1 MLPSSV
7 AGRFGSNTTYKK
19 FFQLPKKINI
29 FEKIPE
35 YVGQESSSDEGRA
48 TPRIGSTDSARDKF
62 FKMNSIDPPRKEIDY
77 LYRRVNRGYVMGDIT
92 RFLFKS
98 DKCSEKE
105 NFSLIKELE
114 FLYYKKL
121 INSIMQSLFS
131 LISMMSAVTYYEMN
145 YSKHDDIYISIPL
158 LICSLTTFFLIMTQ
172 IFEHLIFASMKGSQK
187 CSALSGNLKMII
199 FEILIFLL
207 HPNPM
212 THGIKLNMRLD
223 NHKFYYT
230 HSLNDIFAVLC
241 CLRVYFFLKLYLEM
255 SDYYSPRGQRIS
267 KMNNVESDLPLSMKA
282 LLYNKPVSSYM
293 LMFILM
299 LFFASFSLRVFE
311 RDIIIRERESTYF
324 YDSYWN
330 NLWSIVVTM
339 TTVGYG
345 DISPKSVFGRI
356 VGILVCIFGTCLIS
370 MLVVTITNVIKFT
383 PIEEKVFIML
393 HRVELKEQKD
403 KLATKLISRYIKNM
417 KTLKDKKKYLGY
429 KRKNNLYDEMVM
441 NLHYFRE
448 KNNEFEFTFPGYSRF
463 DNLRELLQI
472 QIDEHIN
479 HVYDNIHNL
488 NKQLHEL
495 LTKVN

>member
-1 MLPSSV
+1 MLPNSI

-48 TPRIGSTDSARDKF
+48 TPRMGSTDSARDKF
-62 FKMNSIDPPRKEIDY
+62 IKMGSIDPPKKEIDY
-77 LYRRVNRGYVMGDIT
+77 IYRRINRGYVMGEIT

-98 DKCSEKE
+98 GKNSVKE
-105 NFSLIKELE
+105 NFALIKELE

-121 INSIMQSLFS
+121 INTIMQSLFS
-131 LISMMSAVTYYEMN
+131 FISMMSAVTYYEMN
-145 YSKHDDIYISIPL
+145 YSKHDYIYIQLPL
-158 LICSLTTFFLIMTQ
+158 IICSLTTVFLIMTQ
-172 IFEHLIFASMKGSQK
+172 IFEHMIFASMKGSQK
-187 CSALSGNLKMII
+187 CSALSRNIKRII
-199 FEILIFLL
+199 FEILIFIL

-212 THGIKLNMRLD
+212 THGIKIMMKLD
-223 NHKFYYT
+223 NYKFYYN
-230 HSLNDIFAVLC
+230 HYLNDIFAVLC

-282 LLYNKPVSSYM
+282 LFYNKPVSSYM
-293 LMFILM
+293 LMFVLM

-311 RDIIIRERESTYF
+311 RDIIIRERESLYF
-324 YDSYWN
+324 YDNYWN
-330 NLWSIVVTM
+330 NLWNIVVTM

-345 DISPKSVFGRI
+345 DISPKTVFGRI
-356 VGILVCIFGTCLIS
+356 IGIFVCIIGTCLIS

-393 HRVELKEQKD
+393 QRVELKEQKD
-403 KLATKLISRYIKNM
+403 KLATKLIIKYFKHM
-417 KTLKDKKKYLGY
+417 KVLKDKKKYVGY
-429 KRKNNLYDEMVM
+429 KNKNKLSDEMIM

-463 DNLRELLQI
+463 DNLKDILQI
-472 QIDEHIN
+472 QMDDQLN
-479 HVYDNIHNL
+479 HLNENIENI

-495 LTKVN
+495 LKKVK